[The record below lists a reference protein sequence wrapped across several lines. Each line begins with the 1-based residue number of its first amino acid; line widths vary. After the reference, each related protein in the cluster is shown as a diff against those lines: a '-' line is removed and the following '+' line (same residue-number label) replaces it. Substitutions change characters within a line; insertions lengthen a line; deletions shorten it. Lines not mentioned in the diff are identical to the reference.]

1 MSERLVPSLE
11 YRELVYE
18 SSKLDVA
25 AGTKAKFALT
35 IWYEGADNRDVPT
48 LAEISF
54 SYDTDDGAVP
64 AEVAF
69 RARDL
74 LLEMQDLKWADP
86 AAPTKTALVGCP
98 D

>member
-1 MSERLVPSLE
+1 MSRRGRRPNS
-11 YRELVYE
+11 
-18 SSKLDVA
+18 
-25 AGTKAKFALT
+25 LT

-74 LLEMQDLKWADP
+74 LLEMQDLK
-86 AAPTKTALVGCP
+86 
-98 D
+98 